1 MARALQQ
8 VPQPLTSLDIRIVT
22 YNVHRCCGMDRRIM
36 PRRIAE
42 VLSDL
47 HPDVIALQEVLG
59 LGPKSRGQDELLGAL
74 MGMGWVMASARLRH
88 GYPFGNMILSRFP
101 IVDDA
106 QHDLTWRTRRGRC
119 CQRAD
124 LRLGNQ
130 TLHVYNV
137 HMGTG
142 LRERKYQAERLAMIL
157 DQHQGAGPKI
167 ILGDFNEWGRGVTT
181 DILTPR
187 FQSLDIRPFVKR
199 RRTYPGF
206 LPLLHLDH
214 IFYEG
219 RIDVDHVHLPKS
231 RAALIASDHLP
242 LVADLRIH
250 F

>member
-1 MARALQQ
+1 MARAHQQ
-8 VPQPLTSLDIRIVT
+8 IPQPPTFLDIRIVT
-22 YNVHRCCGMDRRIM
+22 YNIHRCCGMDRRIM

-47 HPDVIALQEVLG
+47 QPDVIALQEVLG
-59 LGPKSRGQDELLGAL
+59 LGPKGRGQDELLGAL

-142 LRERKYQAERLAMIL
+142 LRERKYQAERLAKIL
-157 DQHQGAGPKI
+157 DQHQGTGPKI

-187 FQSLDIRPFVKR
+187 FQSLDLRPFVKR

-219 RIDVDHVHLPKS
+219 RIDVNHVHLPKS

-242 LVADLRIH
+242 LVADLRIG

>member
-1 MARALQQ
+1 MARVLQQ
-8 VPQPLTSLDIRIVT
+8 VPQPPTSLDIRIVT
-22 YNVHRCCGMDRRIM
+22 YNIHRCCGMDRRIM

-59 LGPKSRGQDELLGAL
+59 LGPKGRGQDELLGAL

-101 IVDDA
+101 IVNDA

-157 DQHQGAGPKI
+157 DQHRGAGPKI

-181 DILTPR
+181 GILTPR

-219 RIDVDHVHLPKS
+219 RIDVNHVHLPKS

-242 LVADLRIH
+242 LVADLRIR

>member
-1 MARALQQ
+1 MARVLQQ
-8 VPQPLTSLDIRIVT
+8 VPESPTSLDIRIVT
-22 YNVHRCCGMDRRIM
+22 YNIHRCCGMDRRIM

-59 LGPKSRGQDELLGAL
+59 LGPKGRGQDELLGAL
-74 MGMGWVMASARLRH
+74 MGMGWVMASARLRR

-101 IVDDA
+101 IVSDA
-106 QHDLTWRTRRGRC
+106 QHNLTWRNRRGRC

-124 LRLGNQ
+124 LQLGNQ

-142 LRERKYQAERLAMIL
+142 LRERQYQAERLAEIL
-157 DQHQGAGPKI
+157 DQHRGAGPKV

-231 RAALIASDHLP
+231 RAALVASDHLP

>member
-1 MARALQQ
+1 MARVLQQ
-8 VPQPLTSLDIRIVT
+8 IPPPPTSLDIRIVT
-22 YNVHRCCGMDRRIM
+22 YNIHRCCGMDRRIM

-59 LGPKSRGQDELLGAL
+59 LGPKGRGQDELLGAL

-101 IVDDA
+101 IENDA

-142 LRERKYQAERLAMIL
+142 MRERKYQAERLAMIL
-157 DQHQGAGPKI
+157 DQHQAAGPKI

-181 DILTPR
+181 EILTPR

-219 RIDVDHVHLPKS
+219 QIDVTHVHLPKS
-231 RAALIASDHLP
+231 RTALIASDHLP
-242 LVADLRIH
+242 LVADLRIR